1 MQQFLTSLEEIS
13 RDPPRRMLLLYSG
26 GLDGTYLLHRLRELG
41 TTAIALNVC
50 IGEPDASSMAEKH
63 AGILGTPYR
72 EVNVTS
78 QFFSEFLPVAVHA
91 DACYQDQFPVSSTIT
106 RPLMAQ
112 AAVKVAR
119 ELGCDVIGHTATYM
133 QNSAMR
139 LSGSVSAL
147 APDLTVAA
155 PFLGSDL
162 PRSEKLAALAGLQI
176 SFPEGIHSI
185 DANPWARVI
194 ECGSLENPENYL
206 DESVFRWTRSVGDA
220 PDDPAEIS
228 LTFDGGLPSCLD
240 DVPLS
245 LSRIV
250 TDLNALGGEH
260 GVGRSSGLEDT
271 PFMVKN
277 HEIREAPAATVII
290 KAHQVLANA
299 VLTPREH
306 TVRGLIGR
314 EWTVAAVQGGWF
326 THLAESLARC
336 LADLDRPL
344 DGTVRLRLHKGS
356 VTVLSV
362 TSPNGLYYARLGDT
376 FHESMAE
383 YAYTPWLSMATWP
396 DRLRRTGTPK

>member
-1 MQQFLTSLEEIS
+1 MQQFLTNFQEFT
-13 RDPPRRMLLLYSG
+13 RNRPHRMLLLYSG
-26 GLDGTYLLHRLRELG
+26 GLDGTYLLHRMRELG
-41 TTAIALNVC
+41 IPVTALNVR
-50 IGEPDASSMAEKH
+50 IGEPDASNTAEKH
-63 AGILGTPYR
+63 ADILGTPYR
-72 EVNVTS
+72 EVDATDE
-78 QFFSEFLPVAVHA
+78 FFSEFLPVAVHA

-106 RPLMAQ
+106 RPLMARV
-112 AAVKVAR
+112 AVTMAR

-133 QNSAMR
+133 QNSAVR
-139 LSGSVSAL
+139 LSGSIASL

-162 PRSEKLAALAGLQI
+162 PRPEKLAAMDVLQI
-176 SFPEGIHSI
+176 SLPGGIHSI

-194 ECGSLENPENYL
+194 ECGSLETPENYL
-206 DESVFRWTRSVGDA
+206 DESVFRWTRSVTDA

-228 LTFDGGLPSCLD
+228 LTFDRGLPSRLG

-245 LSRIV
+245 LNRLV
-250 TDLNALGGEH
+250 TTLNVLGGEH

-306 TVRGLIGR
+306 TVRGSIGR
-314 EWTVAAVQGGWF
+314 EWTLTAVQGGWF
-326 THLAESLARC
+326 THLGESLARC

-344 DGTVRLRLHKGS
+344 DGTVQLRLHKGS

-362 TSPNGLYYARLGDT
+362 TSPNGLYYARLGEK
-376 FHESMAE
+376 FHESMSG
-383 YAYTPWLSMATWP
+383 YSYTPWLSMATWP
-396 DRLRRTGTPK
+396 ERLRRPGPLK